1 VSIIEIYFDGCFAIN
16 FEIILN
22 RYIGT
27 NIVQQIKI
35 FFLPQIKQGDSY
47 RFFSRWEFVNEIA
60 LLCHIFFKIGL
71 KNVENASFGYF

>member
-35 FFLPQIKQGDSY
+35 FFYHKSNKVILID
-47 RFFSRWEFVNEIA
+47 FFLA
-60 LLCHIFFKIGL
+60 
-71 KNVENASFGYF
+71 